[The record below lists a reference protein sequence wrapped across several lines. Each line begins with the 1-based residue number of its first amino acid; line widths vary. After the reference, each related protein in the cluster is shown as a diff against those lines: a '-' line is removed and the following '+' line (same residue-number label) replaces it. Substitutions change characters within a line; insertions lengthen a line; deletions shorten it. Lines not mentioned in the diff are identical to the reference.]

1 MQYPLLLPHTGYS
14 ASHNCLSVRWQ
25 KNLTKRVGGGGG
37 GFDIIF
43 FGLTLE
49 GKSMPLLKF
58 FCCVD
63 VYLKLYLI
71 LKFLG
76 FHNHF

>member
-1 MQYPLLLPHTGYS
+1 VRVTTV
-14 ASHNCLSVRWQ
+14 CLYGGQ

-37 GFDIIF
+37 FDFIF
-43 FGLTLE
+43 YGLTLE